1 MSAIAKE
8 ENMRIQTLQFKTKVI
23 AFDRDRK
30 LTLYSLDR
38 MEEEP
43 ENLSAEV
50 KVVEDDEVQITDE
63 TAQKLLGL
71 NILPFDLHAQ
81 KGYGNFNM

>member
-1 MSAIAKE
+1 
-8 ENMRIQTLQFKTKVI
+8 
-23 AFDRDRK
+23 
-30 LTLYSLDR
+30 